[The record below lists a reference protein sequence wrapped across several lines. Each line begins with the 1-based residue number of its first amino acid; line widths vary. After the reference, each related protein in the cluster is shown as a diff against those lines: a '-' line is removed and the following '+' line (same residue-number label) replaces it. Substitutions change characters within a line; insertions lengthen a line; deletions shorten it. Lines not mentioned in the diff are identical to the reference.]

1 MYIKQ
6 YPHYLESRC
15 KYGKKY
21 HSKKP
26 CGQIYDSVIE
36 TVKVV
41 NKLINTNNNDN
52 TNSDSDSNTHTL
64 APTNTTTNTKS
75 SNSNNSNNTST
86 TFKINPMLTLAGS
99 EVYDTSTKHILT
111 QYNHDILLLMYKYNI
126 RNESELLSGYV
137 TNCLSKN
144 TCLPKNKCLPK
155 SNSRIPNNNHLPN
168 NRLFERVNDIQSSLQ
183 LSIINLKNKYIS
195 IFYSEF
201 QVHNVDY
208 TTALNYN
215 NNIHY
220 NIMLKAA
227 SWYYV
232 TYTQEKGHNSDP
244 FLSFAWLPYTALCK
258 VYEYNMYTNS
268 NDLK

>member
-41 NKLINTNNNDN
+41 NKLINTNNSTSTITSAHTTNCNTHN
-52 TNSDSDSNTHTL
+52 TNTIIQPSIIT
-64 APTNTTTNTKS
+64 
-75 SNSNNSNNTST
+75 
-86 TFKINPMLTLAGS
+86 INPMLILKGS
-99 EVYDTSTKHILT
+99 EIYHTNAKQILL

-126 RNESELLSGYV
+126 YNESELLSGYV
-137 TNCLSKN
+137 TNCLPKN
-144 TCLPKNKCLPK
+144 YSCLPKNKCQPK
-155 SNSRIPNNNHLPN
+155 SNSRIPNNNRLPI
-168 NRLFERVNDIQSSLQ
+168 NRLFERINDIQSSLQ

-201 QVHNVDY
+201 QVHNIDY
-208 TTALNYN
+208 TTILNYN
-215 NNIHY
+215 NNKHY

-268 NDLK
+268 NYLK